1 MTESRFEEEAVFSHD
16 GRPFLSYSSQTWL
29 LDDEGRRVRP
39 SANESGYWRPG
50 DGERDVEL
58 VLAHPTGI
66 VDVYVGEVVFHKIEL
81 ATELVACTST
91 AKRVTGMKRLYGLV
105 EGDLA
110 YAVDMA
116 AEGHP
121 LQAHFSARLVRV
133 PEEQ

>member
-16 GRPFLSYSSQTWL
+16 GRPYLSYSSLTWL
-29 LDDEGRRVRP
+29 LDDDGQRVRP
-39 SANESGYWRPG
+39 AASETGYWRPG
-50 DGERDVEL
+50 EGERDVEV

-105 EGDLA
+105 DGDLA

-121 LQAHFSARLVRV
+121 LQAHFSARLVKV
-133 PEEQ
+133 ED

>member
-1 MTESRFEEEAVFSHD
+1 MTESRFEEEAEFAHD
-16 GRPFLSYSSQTWL
+16 GRPYLTYSSRTWL
-29 LDDEGRRVRP
+29 LDDDGQRVRP
-39 SANESGYWRPG
+39 AASESGYWRPG
-50 DGERDVEL
+50 EGERDVEV

-105 EGDLA
+105 DGDLA

-121 LQAHFSARLVRV
+121 LQAHFSARLVKV
-133 PEEQ
+133 EG

>member
-1 MTESRFEEEAVFSHD
+1 MTESRFEEEAEFAHD
-16 GRPFLSYSSQTWL
+16 GRPYLTYSSRTWL
-29 LDDEGRRVRP
+29 LDDDGQRVRP
-39 SANESGYWRPG
+39 AASESGYWRPG
-50 DGERDVEL
+50 EGERDVEV

-105 EGDLA
+105 DGDQA

-121 LQAHFSARLVRV
+121 LQAHFSARLVKV
-133 PEEQ
+133 EG

>member
-1 MTESRFEEEAVFSHD
+1 MTESRFEEEATFSHD
-16 GRPFLSYSSQTWL
+16 GRPYLSYTSRTWL
-29 LDDEGRRVRP
+29 LDDEGQRVRP
-39 SANESGYWRPG
+39 AASETGYWRPG
-50 DGERDVEL
+50 EGERDVEL

-91 AKRVTGMKRLYGLV
+91 ARRVTGMKRLYGLV

-121 LQAHFSARLVRV
+121 LQAHFSARLVKV
-133 PEEQ
+133 VD

>member
-16 GRPFLSYSSQTWL
+16 GRPYLTYSSRTWL
-29 LDDEGRRVRP
+29 LDDDGQRVRP
-39 SANESGYWRPG
+39 AASESGYWRPG
-50 DGERDVEL
+50 EGERDVEL

-105 EGDLA
+105 DGDLA

-121 LQAHFSARLVRV
+121 LQAHFSARLVRTGD
-133 PEEQ
+133 